1 MKKVLY
7 CLLLIFIPLT
17 LQAEEI
23 KLFLNHPNWQR
34 SYSIK
39 NDRLYSEDHKS
50 NADVLFYDGQ
60 TLIVKWD
67 QYGTE
72 LFKKTGEAF
81 SLGDIR
87 EKMIEE
93 EYQKLE
99 YSFQNP
105 FILVNPY
112 ERNPLVALIRFPTE
126 QEAKISIRIK
136 GISPAPDITHTFS
149 RYETEHQ
156 IPILGLY
163 PNHKNIVEIT
173 ALYKDGTQETK
184 THTIQTQPLKTNIF
198 YMVTNK
204 KDTQNHYYFGNARE
218 NNVYDEF
225 GYIRFA
231 FQTGRFTYWFDDYLI
246 KEIPT
251 NGISVYDKI
260 GKFIRFI
267 PFNSSSEQK
276 KFKSYDHGVSR
287 VSKNHH
293 LIIGTLQ
300 DTVYQDT
307 DGQKRTAYD
316 IILDLDQTGQR
327 KIFDMGHILNPFRRV
342 SFKIEPDVFDWA
354 HTNSVR
360 YCPQDQSLLISF
372 RHIGFIKIDYLSGQL
387 KWIAAPHLQWDRSQ
401 RDGKGASLTDK
412 LLTAV
417 DSQGNPLPDPVQK
430 GYIQAKEFMWPIN
443 NHDIRTIGNGLYSIY
458 SNNGPIYDK
467 TVQTQN
473 KSAVLIY
480 KIDENKK
487 TIQMVDY
494 YPLDHYAPWASSAV
508 YMPDTNDLFIY
519 SASIEDKNQKY
530 YNKLQRIDT
539 QTKENL
545 FSALLFIPQNS
556 IKNTYH
562 YHMYPISFY
571 DGMET
576 YGTSE

>member
-1 MKKVLY
+1 MKKVLF
-7 CLLLIFIPLT
+7 CLLLIFSSLT

-23 KLFLNHPNWQR
+23 KLFLNHPNWQHP
-34 SYSIK
+34 YLLK
-39 NDRLYSEDHKS
+39 NNRLYSEDRKN
-50 NADVLFYDGQ
+50 NADVLFYDEK
-60 TLIVKWD
+60 TLVVKWD

-72 LFKKTGEAF
+72 LFKKTGDSF
-81 SLGDIR
+81 SLGDIG
-87 EKMIEE
+87 EKTIEE

-136 GISPAPDITHTFS
+136 GISPAPDITHTFET
-149 RYETEHQ
+149 YETEHF
-156 IPILGLY
+156 IPVLGLY
-163 PNHKNIVEIT
+163 PNYKNTVEIT
-173 ALYKDGTQETK
+173 ALYKDGTQETA

-198 YMVTNK
+198 YRVTDK
-204 KDTQNHYYFGNARE
+204 KDTQNHYYFGNAGE

-231 FQTGRFTYWFDDYLI
+231 FQSARFTYWFDDYLI
-246 KEIPT
+246 KELPSK
-251 NGISVYDKI
+251 GISVYNKL

-267 PFNSSSEQK
+267 PFNALADQK
-276 KFKSYDHGVSR
+276 TFKSYEHAVSQI
-287 VSKNHH
+287 SKNHH

-300 DTVYQDT
+300 NTFYQDS
-307 DGQKRTAYD
+307 DGPKKTAYD
-316 IILDLDQTGQR
+316 MILDLDQTGER

-342 SFKIEPDVFDWA
+342 AFKIEPDVLDWA

-360 YCPQDQSLLISF
+360 YLPQDQSLLISLKY
-372 RHIGFIKIDYLSGQL
+372 IGFIKIDYPSGQL

-401 RDGKGASLTDK
+401 RDGTGSALTDK

-430 GYIQAKEFMWPIN
+430 GYIRSKEFMWPIN
-443 NHDIRTIGNGLYSIY
+443 NHDARSLGNGLYSIY
-458 SNNGPIYDK
+458 SNNGLIYDK

-494 YPLDHYAPWASSAV
+494 YPLDHLAPWASSAV
-508 YMPDTNDLFIY
+508 YMPETNDFFIY

-530 YNKLQRIDT
+530 YNQLQRVDT
-539 QTKENL
+539 QTKEVL
-545 FSALLFIPQNS
+545 FSALLFIPHNKIDGS
-556 IKNTYH
+556 YH

-571 DGMET
+571 EGMKT
-576 YGTSE
+576 DKVPD